1 MCFDAKTS
9 ISSFIISS
17 IGTGMLFF
25 SGDNTKKKFAYFWV
39 CIALIQLWEYF
50 IWINID
56 NKKANMFW
64 TIILRTNIALQPL
77 IMLLVLNSI
86 PSFLPKQILLT
97 ILIIEIIVVP
107 TWLHII
113 FKQRK
118 ELTLVNKNNNLS
130 WPRINPENYNYIHL
144 LQSTIYF
151 LALTIL
157 PWFIKPLKMGM
168 KIGIIIVS
176 SILLSILKTKNYNI
190 IKDSGWTSI
199 WCYTSSIMPIIQYY
213 LT

>member
-25 SGDNTKKKFAYFWV
+25 SGDNINKKFAYFWF
-39 CIALIQLWEYF
+39 CIALMQLWEYF
-50 IWINID
+50 IWINIE
-56 NKKANMFW
+56 NKEANMFW
-64 TIILRTNIALQPL
+64 TIILRTTIALQPL

-86 PSFLPKQILLT
+86 PSFLPKQLLLT
-97 ILIIEIIVVP
+97 IIIIEIIILI
-107 TWLHII
+107 TRIDII

-130 WPRINPENYNYIHL
+130 WPIGRSKNYNYIHL
-144 LQSTIYF
+144 LQTTIYF

-157 PWFIKPLKMGM
+157 PWFIKPLKTGM
-168 KIGIIIVS
+168 KIGLIIVTT
-176 SILLSILKTKNYNI
+176 ILLTLLKIKNYNI
-190 IKDSGWTSI
+190 IKNSDWMSL
-199 WCYTSSIMPIIQYY
+199 WCYIGAFMPFMQYY